1 MALPHVKR
9 ASFYIFD
16 AEDTPSP
23 PSTPSRKRSYEEFV
37 ADPFSATAT
46 SSAMMSHGYSNFT
59 THLITSHTTYHCRQA
74 PAAFTAPHLSTEGLP
89 FHELG
94 SVRSISP
101 VPTEIDPLSDWVAP
115 TSPEEI
121 HQLLL
126 SEGIKVRDY
135 APPPPPPR
143 RVLKL
148 EPTEIAKTESQTS
161 LGDLDASSRA
171 STDRD
176 SQEGEGQHLW
186 GRFKNKLGRLAWI
199 RQSVGQALF
208 QEAAA
213 PQPAGPRAEES
224 SQGRE
229 KSTERADT
237 SSSMPEAL
245 ETDAL
250 PKAKRQRTSL
260 GGKQKKM
267 RKPLG
272 RTETCAQIAVS
283 H

>member
-1 MALPHVKR
+1 MASPHVKR
-9 ASFYIFD
+9 ASFYIFE

-23 PSTPSRKRSYEEFV
+23 PSTPSRKRSYEEFS

-46 SSAMMSHGYSNFT
+46 SSAMMSHGYNNFMT
-59 THLITSHTTYHCRQA
+59 QLITSHTTYHCRQVLA
-74 PAAFTAPHLSTEGLP
+74 SSDSSYISTEGLP

-121 HQLLL
+121 HRLLL

-135 APPPPPPR
+135 APPP

-148 EPTEIAKTESQTS
+148 EPTEIATTESQTS
-161 LGDLDASSRA
+161 LSNLDTSSGASA
-171 STDRD
+171 DRD
-176 SQEGEGQHLW
+176 GQEGEGQRLW
-186 GRFKNKLGRLAWI
+186 GLLKNKLGRLSWI
-199 RQSVGQALF
+199 RQSVGQVLF
-208 QEAAA
+208 QEATA
-213 PQPAGPRAEES
+213 PQASGPRAEEV

-229 KSTERADT
+229 QSTERAGHST
-237 SSSMPEAL
+237 NMSETVEA
-245 ETDAL
+245 DPL
-250 PKAKRQRTSL
+250 PKAKRQRMSL

-272 RTETCAQIAVS
+272 RTETCAQIVVS